1 MLRRGKAHSGTCAV
15 AVASLLCGLNAATLP
30 LDAQPL
36 SLPADQPA
44 MNEPRA
50 SFDERFSP
58 DLRAQPFFTRPEV
71 QNLLASLPPPP
82 ASADV
87 LVAGA
92 EPSAPESETQ
102 DGMPAEPQPAENTA
116 SVTVQKPASE
126 VTAASPNLEIQLPD
140 FPPPPPPAE
149 VVLPSAE
156 ELAATTPLRALPQA
170 PSDRSSAI
178 RSEPDRQA
186 EASRPSTSQPQAKKK
201 TKLKKQAEQRLAR
214 VKKQT
219 TAQNGPAVTGAVP
232 SCRAGAPC
240 VSQQQTF
247 AIFFGFIAGALLGGP
262 IGAIAGGTAGAILTA
277 PDKPR
282 GGRSDPQPRR

>member
-1 MLRRGKAHSGTCAV
+1 MGRGKAYSGTCAI

-30 LDAQPL
+30 LDAQPF
-36 SLPADQPA
+36 SFPADQPA

-58 DLRAQPFFTRPEV
+58 DLRTEPFFTRPEV
-71 QNLLASLPPPP
+71 QNLLASLPSSP

-87 LVAGA
+87 LVAGP
-92 EPSAPESETQ
+92 EPGAPESETEE
-102 DGMPAEPQPAENTA
+102 GMPAEPQPVEDTA
-116 SVTVQKPASE
+116 SVTAQKPSSE
-126 VTAASPNLEIQLPD
+126 ATTSAPNLEIQLPE
-140 FPPPPPPAE
+140 FPPPPPPAD

-156 ELAATTPLRALPQA
+156 EIAATTPPQAPPQA
-170 PSDRSSAI
+170 PSDISSAI
-178 RSEPDRQA
+178 RSEPDRRA
-186 EASRPSTSQPQAKKK
+186 DASEQSMSQPQAEKKAN
-201 TKLKKQAEQRLAR
+201 LKKQAEQGRAR

-219 TAQNGPAVTGAVP
+219 TARHEPAVTGTFP
-232 SCRAGAPC
+232 SCRAGAVC

-277 PDKPR
+277 PDRPQE
-282 GGRSDPQPRR
+282 GRSDPPPRR